1 MKRSVAFGHVCAILI
16 SGISVIA
23 LCGPQG
29 ASQTAPAPGQS
40 PAASVGLY
48 VYPQKNQSA
57 SQQTKD
63 ETQCYASAKQQSG
76 VDPTAPPPP
85 PQTPEEQSKGAGAKG
100 AAKGAAGGAALGAIG
115 GDAGKG
121 AAMGATVGAVR
132 GRRSKKKAQKSAEQE
147 AQTAS
152 QQQHAQALDS
162 FKRAMSACLDARH
175 YSVK

>member
-1 MKRSVAFGHVCAILI
+1 MKDSVAPGRICAVLMSLI
-16 SGISVIA
+16 SAMA
-23 LCGPQG
+23 LWG
-29 ASQTAPAPGQS
+29 AQANSQTAPAPGQS

-57 SQQTKD
+57 TQQTQD
-63 ETQCYASAKQQSG
+63 ETQCYASAKEQSG

-85 PQTPEEQSKGAGAKG
+85 PQTPEEQAKGAGAKG
-100 AAKGAAGGAALGAIG
+100 AAKGAAGGAALGAIA
-115 GDAGKG
+115 GDAGTG
-121 AAMGATVGAVR
+121 AAMGATVGAVK
-132 GRRSKKKAQKSAEQE
+132 GRRSKKKAQKSAEQQ

>member
-1 MKRSVAFGHVCAILI
+1 MKKSVAPGYVCAILM

-23 LCGPQG
+23 LCGPQ
-29 ASQTAPAPGQS
+29 AAAQTAPAPGQS
-40 PAASVGLY
+40 PAGSVGLY

-57 SQQTKD
+57 SQQSKD
-63 ETQCYASAKQQSG
+63 ESQCYASAKQQSG

-85 PQTPEEQSKGAGAKG
+85 PQTPEQQAKGAGVKG
-100 AAKGAAGGAALGAIG
+100 AAKGAAGGAAVGAIA
-115 GDAGKG
+115 GDAGTG
-121 AAMGATVGAVR
+121 AAVGATVGAVH
-132 GRRSKKKAQKSAEQE
+132 GRRTKKKAQKAAEQQ

-162 FKRAMSACLDARH
+162 FKRAMSACLDARQ